1 MSRVWLRSVMH
12 VKRPGRRANRPMAA
26 RRLESPHPK
35 ILSSGEK
42 WQHSS
47 EQAGDGGKKSQ
58 RRPSSLLCLLPKPT
72 CTNLDQNHVSPR
84 SCACPCALT
93 YCLQTTASPGSDCCI
108 ASSTTRGEG
117 KGRRKRRLRHRHT
130 YRTGPRLLSRT
141 RLSLQPSPATLE
153 NGLIYLSTARFPHTR
168 LSKCRPNFKM
178 RARP

>member
-47 EQAGDGGKKSQ
+47 EQAGDGEKESQ

-84 SCACPCALT
+84 SCACPRALT
-93 YCLQTTASPGSDCCI
+93 SCKPLPLSDPTAALPHQPLAGRERVV
-108 ASSTTRGEG
+108 AREG
-117 KGRRKRRLRHRHT
+117 FVIDTHTGQARLYYHGLDSHCNRRPPLWRM
-130 YRTGPRLLSRT
+130 G
-141 RLSLQPSPATLE
+141 
-153 NGLIYLSTARFPHTR
+153 
-168 LSKCRPNFKM
+168 
-178 RARP
+178 